1 MHSVK
6 LTVFIEDHADLDME
20 VRVVAP
26 EHVAAVAGAPIARY
40 ATPFSASGISA
51 MMISALKMIADRI
64 ALFGVARCITLSAP
78 SGPGWPGVGA

>member
-26 EHVAAVAGAPIARY
+26 DHDAAVAGASVAQGAPVAVIKPRVVPLTSPSDDDY
-40 ATPFSASGISA
+40 ALGGYAGI
-51 MMISALKMIADRI
+51 
-64 ALFGVARCITLSAP
+64 
-78 SGPGWPGVGA
+78 

>member
-26 EHVAAVAGAPIARY
+26 EHGAAVAAAPVAAIKPRIVPVTRPNDDEYTLGGY
-40 ATPFSASGISA
+40 AGI
-51 MMISALKMIADRI
+51 
-64 ALFGVARCITLSAP
+64 
-78 SGPGWPGVGA
+78 